1 MLDITV
7 AYVEESMIYLIDGNE
22 REQHPGLIDQMHRLR
37 AKVFQGRLGWEVS
50 VIDGRERDRFDDEMP
65 LYVISTTPEGQV
77 VGCLRALQTT
87 GPNML
92 SDVFSE
98 LLEPGTRIR
107 SPLIWESTRFCVDLE
122 YAMGRSK
129 NTLSIITAELLCGLV
144 ETGLAAGLSHIVS
157 VYDIRME
164 RVLIR
169 AGCDPVRL
177 ADPKEIGGVQ
187 TIAGLFEVNQAF
199 VDRLHSKSNLAYPAV
214 DTHALRRIGL
224 AA

>member
-1 MLDITV
+1 
-7 AYVEESMIYLIDGNE
+7 MIILIDGW
-22 REQHPGLIDQMHRLR
+22 REQHSGLLDQMHRLR
-37 AKVFQGRLGWEVS
+37 ARVFQGRLGWEVS
-50 VIDGRERDRFDDEMP
+50 VVDGRERDRFDDVSP
-65 LYVISTTPEGQV
+65 LYVLSVTPEGQV
-77 VGCLRALQTT
+77 IGCLRALQTT

-98 LLEPGTRIR
+98 LLGSGTKIR
-107 SPLIWESTRFCVDLE
+107 SPLIWESTRFCVDME
-122 YAMGRSK
+122 FAMARSR
-129 NTLSIITAELLCGLV
+129 NTLSTITAELLCGLV

-164 RVLIR
+164 RVLMR

-177 ADPKEIGGVQ
+177 APPKVIGGVQ

-199 VDRLHSKSNLAYPAV
+199 VDRLHSAGNLAYPAV
-214 DTHALRRIGL
+214 DKHTLRRIGL